1 MRTRH
6 AIRHSCGR
14 RAHSPAGTP
23 GHSEARPFRIGSPN
37 WRRAVGWRR
46 GRVEPEGRPTILF
59 TAPSPGAD
67 AAALGEPSLAVCHLC
82 SGTVRAPRFPTR
94 TRRFAGIRV
103 NFLAPDFWCRAI
115 RTPAC
120 ASTLCALA
128 PSRKVVCCTG
138 ERRFAGMQP
147 GGAGQKPAG
156 QSSLRRDHGP
166 LGDRRPAA
174 CSSESTG
181 ARGPL
186 GSGRDSK
193 LRPGGASLRNRP
205 AAAAGRLRESALSR
219 KRRRRAFGAA
229 PPPMGAEAD
238 TSSHHD

>member
-1 MRTRH
+1 MRFGTAAAAELTRPQ
-6 AIRHSCGR
+6 AR
-14 RAHSPAGTP
+14 RAIPK
-23 GHSEARPFRIGSPN
+23 
-37 WRRAVGWRR
+37 R
-46 GRVEPEGRPTILF
+46 GRSGLGLQTGAGPSVCDVAESNQRDLQRFVLPRPVPVQMQRPWANRHWQFAIC
-59 TAPSPGAD
+59 APD
-67 AAALGEPSLAVCHLC
+67 
-82 SGTVRAPRFPTR
+82 GTVRAPRFPTR

-166 LGDRRPAA
+166 LGERRPAA
-174 CSSESTG
+174 CRSESTG

-193 LRPGGASLRNRP
+193 LRPGGASLRNLP